1 MGFLKNLIERINGN
15 TIARN
20 LILALCAI
28 IVFFFVVTV
37 LLNLFTRH
45 GQHKT
50 VPDFSGMT
58 VTEAERAG
66 HHGSLRIEVNDS
78 LYVPTYEGG
87 VILEQNPAPGA
98 KVKSGRRIFVTVNS
112 FKQKMVDIPYV
123 TGYSLRQAK
132 NNLEVAGLGIE
143 KLVYRSDMAT
153 NNVLEERYDGKA
165 VTAGSKMQAEI
176 GSGITLIVGISED
189 AAPQAVP
196 KVIGFPLKE
205 AKSRL
210 WEVGLNIG
218 KISYGDGVNAL
229 NEKDARVY
237 VQSPGQ
243 GRRVTLGTPVDLS
256 ITLDEKLV
264 EKNSAASDKAACEEA
279 ARQAEEEERTEEAL

>member
-1 MGFLKNLIERINGN
+1 MGFLNNLVARINGN
-15 TIARN
+15 VIIRN
-20 LILALCAI
+20 VVLAVCAI
-28 IVFFFVVTV
+28 IVFLFVVTI

-58 VTEAERAG
+58 VAEAKHAG
-66 HHGSLRIEVNDS
+66 RNGSLRIEINDS
-78 LYVPTYEGG
+78 LYVPTYDGG

-112 FKQKMVDIPYV
+112 FKQKMVEIPYV

-153 NNVLEERYDGKA
+153 NNVLEERYDGQ
-165 VTAGSKMQAEI
+165 VITATSKKQAEM
-176 GSGITLIVGISED
+176 GSNVTLIVGISED

-210 WEVGLNIG
+210 WEVGLNVG
-218 KISYGDGVNAL
+218 KITYGDGVNAL
-229 NEKDARVY
+229 NEKEARVY
-237 VQSPGQ
+237 LQTPGQ
-243 GRRVTLGTPVDLS
+243 GQRVTLGTSVDLS

-264 EKNSAASDKAACEEA
+264 EKNSIASDKAAREEA
-279 ARQAEEEERTEEAL
+279 ARQLEEEEQKNE

>member
-1 MGFLKNLIERINGN
+1 MGFLNNLVARINGN
-15 TIARN
+15 VIIRN
-20 LILALCAI
+20 IVLAVCAI
-28 IVFFFVVTV
+28 IVFLFVVTI

-58 VTEAERAG
+58 VAEAKHAG
-66 HHGSLRIEVNDS
+66 RNGSLRIEINDS
-78 LYVPTYEGG
+78 LYVPTYDGG

-112 FKQKMVDIPYV
+112 FKQKMVEIPYV

-153 NNVLEERYDGKA
+153 NNVLEERYDGQ
-165 VTAGSKMQAEI
+165 VITATSKKQAEM
-176 GSGITLIVGISED
+176 GSNVTLIVGISED

-210 WEVGLNIG
+210 WEVGLNVG
-218 KISYGDGVNAL
+218 KITYGDGVNAL
-229 NEKDARVY
+229 NEKEARVY
-237 VQSPGQ
+237 LQTPGQ
-243 GRRVTLGTPVDLS
+243 GQRVTLGTSVDLS

-264 EKNSAASDKAACEEA
+264 EKNSIASDKAAREEA
-279 ARQAEEEERTEEAL
+279 ARQLEEEEQKNE

>member
-1 MGFLKNLIERINGN
+1 MGFLNNLVARINGN
-15 TIARN
+15 VIIRN
-20 LILALCAI
+20 VVLAVCAI
-28 IVFFFVVTV
+28 IVFLFVVTI

-58 VTEAERAG
+58 VAEAKHAG
-66 HHGSLRIEVNDS
+66 RNGSLRIEINDS
-78 LYVPTYEGG
+78 LYVPTYDGG

-112 FKQKMVDIPYV
+112 FKQKMVEIPYV

-153 NNVLEERYDGKA
+153 NNVLEERYDGQ
-165 VTAGSKMQAEI
+165 VITATSKKQAEM
-176 GSGITLIVGISED
+176 GSNVTLVVGISED

-210 WEVGLNIG
+210 WEVGLNVG
-218 KISYGDGVNAL
+218 KITYGDGVNAL
-229 NEKDARVY
+229 NEKEARVY
-237 VQSPGQ
+237 LQTPGQ
-243 GRRVTLGTPVDLS
+243 GQRVTLGTSVDLS

-264 EKNSAASDKAACEEA
+264 EKNSIASDKAAREEA
-279 ARQAEEEERTEEAL
+279 ARQLEEEEQKNE

>member
-1 MGFLKNLIERINGN
+1 MGFLNNLVARINGN
-15 TIARN
+15 VIIRN
-20 LILALCAI
+20 VVLAVCAI
-28 IVFFFVVTV
+28 IVFLFVVTI

-58 VTEAERAG
+58 VAEAKPAG
-66 HHGSLRIEVNDS
+66 RNGSLRIEINDS
-78 LYVPTYEGG
+78 LYVPTYDGG

-112 FKQKMVDIPYV
+112 FKQKMVEIPYV

-153 NNVLEERYDGKA
+153 NNVLEERYDGQ
-165 VTAGSKMQAEI
+165 VITATSKKQAEM
-176 GSGITLIVGISED
+176 GSNVTLIVGISED

-210 WEVGLNIG
+210 WEVGLNVG
-218 KISYGDGVNAL
+218 KITYGDGVNAL
-229 NEKDARVY
+229 NEKEARVY
-237 VQSPGQ
+237 LQTPGQ
-243 GRRVTLGTPVDLS
+243 GQRVTLGTSVDLS

-264 EKNSAASDKAACEEA
+264 EKNSIASDKAAREEA
-279 ARQAEEEERTEEAL
+279 ARQLEEEEQKNE